1 MTYLSPLGY
10 LLGLEGVALLRAFRE
25 GRSDR
30 AFVRARIAEVRA
42 LLDAPALADADGVTA
57 EVGAIGSREV
67 YRTWAP
73 HYDAGG
79 NQMID
84 SEQPV
89 VRRILDGLPVGI
101 ALDAACGTGRHAAY
115 LAELGHRVIGVDTS
129 PEMLAQARRRPEADV
144 SPARSRWGPE
154 ADVSPARSR
163 WGSEADISAERSG
176 QVVRGLPAVGLAM
189 GDLHRLPLPDDAVDT
204 VVCALALVHVP
215 DLAPVL
221 AEFARVL
228 RTGGHL
234 IITDPHPMATYLA
247 PAAPSPGPDGSPA
260 LPADRPRSLSD
271 YLAAALPLGFQV
283 RHCEEPRRPPLPLVP
298 GTRPPDPL
306 PPQGSYEIMYWCPE
320 AADAA
325 MSGMPVAVVWHFQ
338 LSPRP

>member
-1 MTYLSPLGY
+1 MTYLSQLGY

-30 AFVRARIAEVRA
+30 AFVRARITEVRA

-129 PEMLAQARRRPEADV
+129 PEMLAQARRRPDTGV
-144 SPARSRWGPE
+144 
-154 ADVSPARSR
+154 
-163 WGSEADISAERSG
+163 SAERSG
-176 QVVRGLPAVGLAM
+176 QIVPAVGLAM

-228 RTGGHL
+228 RPGGHL

-247 PAAPSPGPDGSPA
+247 PAAPSPGPDGRPA

-325 MSGMPVAVVWHFQ
+325 MSGMPVAVVYHFQ
-338 LSPRP
+338 LGPCP

>member
-129 PEMLAQARRRPEADV
+129 PEMLAQARRRPDPNVSPAQGRRGLEADV
-144 SPARSRWGPE
+144 
-154 ADVSPARSR
+154 
-163 WGSEADISAERSG
+163 SAERSG
-176 QVVRGLPAVGLAM
+176 QVVPAVGLAM

-215 DLAPVL
+215 ELAPVL

-306 PPQGSYEIMYWCPE
+306 PPQGSYEIMYWCPD

-338 LSPRP
+338 LSPCP